1 MVVLDDEDREN
12 EGDLIIAAEKM
23 TDEDVAFMVNHT
35 SGLICVGMD
44 GKDLDR
50 LELPPMVA
58 KNQDA
63 MGTAFTVSVDLK
75 QGTSTGI
82 SARTGAPRSRPWHL
96 PGPSQTTSGSQGTPL
111 PRCATGRAAC

>member
-50 LELPPMVA
+50 LELLLLGLRSQSSLQSSLLLLHSYA
-58 KNQDA
+58 D
-63 MGTAFTVSVDLK
+63 DLECTK
-75 QGTSTGI
+75 YLEVLAGI
-82 SARTGAPRSRPWHL
+82 KVEALR
-96 PGPSQTTSGSQGTPL
+96 
-111 PRCATGRAAC
+111 